1 MTSVSP
7 FPLTAARRQLLAL
20 CAVLAATLGPALAEE
35 PAADARGMLGVEAT
49 QSPEAP
55 KLLVRQLEDLHF
67 GRVVA
72 GPVSGGAV
80 RITPL
85 GQKTVSGGAS
95 DLGGGAGP
103 AEFEVIGPPGT
114 SFSITLPPS
123 ASLSAGGTLLQMTDF
138 DSDPKA
144 TGLIPEAG
152 RLIVRVGATLHLAA
166 RVQAGQY
173 QGGYEIS
180 IDNQ

>member
-1 MTSVSP
+1 V
-7 FPLTAARRQLLAL
+7 LCALLAI
-20 CAVLAATLGPALAEE
+20 AVGPAVADE
-35 PAADARGMLGVEAT
+35 PAADARGMLGVQALGA

-55 KLLVRQLEDLHF
+55 KLLVRQLLDLQF

-72 GPVSGGAV
+72 NPVTGGAV

-85 GQKTVSGGAS
+85 GQKTVTGGAS

-103 AEFEVIGPPGT
+103 AQFEVTGPPGT
-114 SFSITLPPS
+114 SFSITLPLG
-123 ASLSAGGTLLQMTDF
+123 ASLAGSGTVLQLTDF

-144 TGLIPEAG
+144 TGQIPEAG
-152 RLIVRVGATLHLAA
+152 RLIVSVGATLHLAP
-166 RVQAGQY
+166 RIQAGQY
-173 QGGYEIS
+173 QGGYEIQ